1 MANFTASFAISQAAL
16 PPLKARTDQQ
26 HGRIRL
32 FEALYQAP
40 ASGTTPAIADKIIW
54 GNIPIGGVMQGH
66 LGRLDFNTGTAACTL
81 NVGDSVVAARHL
93 AATAINATGSA
104 IPSAA
109 SFIQTAT
116 ADVTLGSFDLL
127 NVKGIG
133 AFTVGDLVTGTGIP
147 AASTIQSVDIARAK
161 VTFTNLA
168 LTAATATN
176 AAQTITSTGH
186 GYRAS
191 DATANASNLYVSTT
205 DDSLLISV
213 VAGAQISNNQM
224 IRLIMPYVMD

>member
-1 MANFTASFAISQAAL
+1 MANFTASFATSQAAL

-40 ASGTTPAIADKIIW
+40 ASGVLPAVGDKIIW

-66 LGRLDFNTGTAACTL
+66 LGRLDCNLGTATGTL
-81 NVGDSVVAARHL
+81 NLGDSTLAARHL
-93 AATAINATGSA
+93 AASSIAVAASFT
-104 IPSAA
+104 PSAA
-109 SFIQTAT
+109 SFTTTAV
-116 ADVTLGSFDLL
+116 ADVTLSSFDLT

-147 AASTIQSVDIARAK
+147 AASTIQSIDIARAK
-161 VTFTNLA
+161 VTFTNVALA
-168 LTAATATN
+168 AASATN
-176 AAQTITSTGH
+176 PAVVITAVGH

-191 DATANASNLYVSTT
+191 DNSATASNAYVSTT

-213 VAGAQISNNQM
+213 VGVIPITNNQM

>member
-1 MANFTASFAISQAAL
+1 MANFTASFAAIQAAL

-26 HGRIRL
+26 HGRIRV
-32 FEALYQAP
+32 FESLYQAP
-40 ASGTTPAIADKIIW
+40 ASGTTPAIGDKIIW
-54 GNIPIGGVMQGH
+54 GNIPIGGVLQGH
-66 LGRLDFNTGTAACTL
+66 ISRLDWNAGTAASTL
-81 NVGDSVVAARHL
+81 SLGDSVAANRHVNPS
-93 AATAINATGSA
+93 AINAAGST
-104 IPSAA
+104 IPSNA
-109 SFIQTAT
+109 SFVQAAV
-116 ADVTLGSFDLL
+116 ADVTLGSFDLT

-133 AFTVGDLVTGTGIP
+133 CFTIGDLVTGTGIP

-191 DATANASNLYVSTT
+191 DNSANASNGYVSTT
-205 DDSLLISV
+205 DDSLLISTV
-213 VAGAQISNNQM
+213 GGAQVANNQM

>member
-1 MANFTASFAISQAAL
+1 MANFIASFATNQAAL
-16 PPLKARTDQQ
+16 PPLKTRSDQQ

-32 FEALYQAP
+32 FEATYLAP
-40 ASGTTPAIADKIIW
+40 ASGTTPAIGDKIIW

-81 NVGDSVVAARHL
+81 NVGDSVVPSRHL
-93 AATAINATGSA
+93 GATAINATGSA
-104 IPSAA
+104 VPSAS
-109 SFIQTAT
+109 SFIKAGI
-116 ADVTLGSFDLL
+116 ADVTLNSFDLT

-147 AASTIQSVDIARAK
+147 AASFVQSIDIARVK

-168 LTAATATN
+168 LTSATATT
-176 AAQTITSTGH
+176 AAVAITSNGH

-191 DATANASNLYVSTT
+191 DNTANASNLYVSTT
-205 DDSLLISV
+205 DDSLLIST
-213 VAGAQISNNQM
+213 VAGAQIANNQ
-224 IRLIMPYVMD
+224 ILRLIMPYVMD